1 MEVNKISQIIALCDS
16 IPVMLDTKIL
26 DAESAIKTLA
36 LIRQIAEEAHKTYR
50 YANRKD
56 QDYRLSNIDNPIF
69 DKFEPKVIAEW
80 VLNGDVKCLMKGL
93 KQIKK
98 PVSPWIEVST
108 DVDFMKGAELNTEKK
123 KPGKATIKRHLRDAT
138 HKFVLYQVA
147 KLGGVRWSETDDDL
161 YRDEL
166 IERGYTLAEAE

>member
-36 LIRQIAEEAHKTYR
+36 LIRQLAEEAHKTYR

-69 DKFEPKVIAEW
+69 DKFDHKVIAEW

-98 PVSPWIEVST
+98 PVYVNEVDPNEPEKDGMVYFDSDGNLT
-108 DVDFMKGAELNTEKK
+108 KETQKRLKRQTVKAGAK
-123 KPGKATIKRHLRDAT
+123 
-138 HKFVLYQVA
+138 
-147 KLGGVRWSETDDDL
+147 
-161 YRDEL
+161 
-166 IERGYTLAEAE
+166 

>member
-36 LIRQIAEEAHKTYR
+36 LIRQLAEEAKIIDGYKNLEKAIYKEILNKPIKEPVYVTGVNKNEPEKADMVYFDR
-50 YANRKD
+50 DGNLTKETQNRLNK
-56 QDYRLSNIDNPIF
+56 LSNIGG
-69 DKFEPKVIAEW
+69 VS
-80 VLNGDVKCLMKGL
+80 
-93 KQIKK
+93 K
-98 PVSPWIEVST
+98 PSKS
-108 DVDFMKGAELNTEKK
+108 
-123 KPGKATIKRHLRDAT
+123 TIKRHLRDAT

>member
-36 LIRQIAEEAHKTYR
+36 LIRQLAEEAHKTYR

-69 DKFEPKVIAEW
+69 DKFDPKVIAEW
-80 VLNGDVKCLMKGL
+80 VLSGDVKCLMKGL

-98 PVSPWIEVST
+98 SVYVTEVDPNEPEKDDMICFDENGVLTPESQKKA
-108 DVDFMKGAELNTEKK
+108 DKIAKDFWDK
-123 KPGKATIKRHLRDAT
+123 
-138 HKFVLYQVA
+138 
-147 KLGGVRWSETDDDL
+147 
-161 YRDEL
+161 
-166 IERGYTLAEAE
+166 